1 MSRFLAPLRD
11 AKVTY
16 GPRPNWAPPRSKL
29 VHLAVYRPGCPP
41 PAKALCGARVSEAAS
56 ADGPDCV
63 VCASLLA
70 GMESGKGE

>member
-1 MSRFLAPLRD
+1 MTTATTDKPL
-11 AKVTY
+11 TTQ
-16 GPRPNWAPPRSKL
+16 PRSKL

-70 GMESGKGE
+70 GIERGVGG